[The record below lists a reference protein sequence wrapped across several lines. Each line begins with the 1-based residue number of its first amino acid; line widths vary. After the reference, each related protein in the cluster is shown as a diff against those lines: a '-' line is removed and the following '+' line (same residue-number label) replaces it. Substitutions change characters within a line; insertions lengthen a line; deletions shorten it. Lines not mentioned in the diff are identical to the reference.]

1 MPPLE
6 TREHPARRDPAS
18 TRYADQERAIRAACA
33 HDQAHARA
41 VDNVLG
47 LDASGRGPVTR
58 ITALTNDRL
67 VRFETTDLVII
78 ESGLTDRETESTSRA
93 LTK

>member
-1 MPPLE
+1 
-6 TREHPARRDPAS
+6 
-18 TRYADQERAIRAACA
+18 
-33 HDQAHARA
+33 
-41 VDNVLG
+41 
-47 LDASGRGPVTR
+47 VTR